1 MKTAAL
7 GGIIGTVSSICAI
20 FNHTDNT
27 ERTLSCLSRLA
38 QQSRRPEHVVIV
50 NYSAPDSPALQ
61 DIRNLAEQTFSEGQ
75 VHLIQSESSAE
86 ESAQGFLYA
95 IETLNADFVWVLS
108 NTTLPRPRTL
118 ENLLAEVADDHTVRI
133 STFIDPAAEDELSR
147 PLIVLEGSE
156 ECRKGII
163 HRADLPAGNAIPCRG
178 RWLGALYP
186 RSIIHGAGIPDNK
199 LFINGENEEYPWK
212 AKAAGYKFITVLNS
226 ELESPAASRMPLHY
240 HFLNR
245 SFIYEPGLPISR
257 QYYKNRNWAWL
268 RRLRAQR
275 CYIRRL
281 VACGLFIGLSL
292 LSKLRC
298 RELGI
303 RRVYNLFRALHN
315 GLYGK
320 LRPY

>member
-1 MKTAAL
+1 M
-7 GGIIGTVSSICAI
+7 SSICAI

-27 ERTLSCLSRLA
+27 ERSLTCLSRLA

-61 DIRNLAEQTFSEGQ
+61 DIRNLAKQTFSEGQ

-118 ENLLAEVADDHTVRI
+118 ENLLAETADVHTVRI

-147 PLIVLEGSE
+147 PIIILEGNE

-163 HRADLPAGNAIPCRG
+163 HRADLPAGNAITCRG

-186 RSIIHGAGIPDNK
+186 RAIIQDAGIPDNK

-226 ELESPAASRMPLHY
+226 ELESPAAAHLPLHY

-275 CYIRRL
+275 SYVRRL

-292 LSKLRC
+292 LSMLRC

-315 GLYGK
+315 GFYGK

>member
-245 SFIYEPGLPISR
+245 SFIYEPGLPISH

-292 LSKLRC
+292 LSMLRC

-315 GLYGK
+315 GFYGK

>member
-303 RRVYNLFRALHN
+303 RRVYNLFRALHH
-315 GLYGK
+315 GFYGK

>member
-1 MKTAAL
+1 M
-7 GGIIGTVSSICAI
+7 SSICAI

-27 ERTLSCLSRLA
+27 ERSLTCLSRLA

-50 NYSAPDSPALQ
+50 NYSDADSPSLQ
-61 DIRNLAEQTFSEGQ
+61 DIRDLAKQTFSEGQ
-75 VHLIQSESSAE
+75 VHTIQAESSTE
-86 ESAQGFLYA
+86 ESAQGFLHA
-95 IETLNADFVWVLS
+95 FQTLNADFVWVLS
-108 NTTLPRPRTL
+108 NTTLPRPRAL
-118 ENLLAEVADDHTVRI
+118 ENLLAEDADDHTVRI
-133 STFIDPAAEDELSR
+133 STFIDPSAENELSR
-147 PLIVLEGSE
+147 PLIVLEGNE

-163 HRADLPAGNAIPCRG
+163 RKADLPAGNTIPCRG

-186 RSIIHGAGIPDNK
+186 RSIVQDAGIPDNK

-212 AKAAGYKFITVLNS
+212 AKAAGYKFITILNS
-226 ELESPAASRMPLHY
+226 ELEHPAASRMPLHY

-268 RRLRAQR
+268 RRLRAPR
-275 CYIRRL
+275 CYARRL

-292 LSKLRC
+292 LSMLRC

-315 GLYGK
+315 GFYGK